1 MTSKTE
7 DKATAFSNEE
17 EDKMELDDLVEAVR
31 AASASRTAY
40 RKLAR
45 TILKDLERKD
55 SWQRKVG
62 ESSLLMDWYGLY
74 NTDRS

>member
-7 DKATAFSNEE
+7 DKAAAFSNEE
-17 EDKMELDDLVEAVR
+17 EDKMELDELVEAVR
-31 AASASRTAY
+31 AASASSRSAY

-62 ESSLLMDWYGLY
+62 ESSLLMD
-74 NTDRS
+74 

>member
-31 AASASRTAY
+31 AASASRSAY

>member
-7 DKATAFSNEE
+7 DKAAAFSNEE

-31 AASASRTAY
+31 AASASRSAY

-62 ESSLLMDWYGLY
+62 ESSLLMD
-74 NTDRS
+74 

>member
-7 DKATAFSNEE
+7 DKAAAFSNEE

-31 AASASRTAY
+31 AASASRSAY

-62 ESSLLMDWYGLY
+62 ESSLLMY
-74 NTDRS
+74 

>member
-7 DKATAFSNEE
+7 DKAAAFSNEE

-31 AASASRTAY
+31 AASASRSAY

-62 ESSLLMDWYGLY
+62 ESSLLME
-74 NTDRS
+74 

>member
-7 DKATAFSNEE
+7 DKAAAFSNEE
-17 EDKMELDDLVEAVR
+17 EDKMELDELVEAVR

-62 ESSLLMDWYGLY
+62 ESSLLMD
-74 NTDRS
+74 

>member
-31 AASASRTAY
+31 AASASRSAY

-62 ESSLLMDWYGLY
+62 ESSLLMD
-74 NTDRS
+74 